1 MEQLKNKKS
10 LFTKK
15 EMIVVGG
22 MIAIFTIVAAI
33 ISSVLNPVA
42 SYVSFATI
50 QANTS
55 LIVPSLIFSLVS
67 GIGISL
73 IAIFVPLTDRKPSF
87 KKTQYWVIMAILF
100 LLGLIAYQVI
110 VLGLDTFNSGFTLST
125 VIAMLIY
132 NVYLYLM
139 LKMYVFSYVED
150 KGIFYEIV
158 RFALVGVIAALFDL
172 STCWLFAFVILP
184 SSWVPIA
191 ITIVSVSCGFIVGVI
206 VNYLCSVY
214 MVFKN
219 TSDKDKSRTHTGR
232 LLFLFLAFIGLLM
245 GYGLQYLFYDY
256 IGLGYVLTFVIR
268 TLIVLVW
275 NYFSRKRFIFK

>member
-1 MEQLKNKKS
+1 MEQLKNKKT

-15 EMIVVGG
+15 ELLVVGG
-22 MIAIFTIVAAI
+22 MIVLFTIVATI
-33 ISSVLNPVA
+33 ISAILNPVA
-42 SYVSFATI
+42 NYVSFATI

-55 LIVPSLIFSLVS
+55 LIIPSLIFSLVS
-67 GIGISL
+67 GVAISL
-73 IAIFVPLTDRKPSF
+73 IAIFIPLTDRKPNF
-87 KKTQYWVIMAILF
+87 KKTQYLVIMAILF
-100 LLGLIAYQVI
+100 ILGLIAYQI
-110 VLGLDTFNSGFTLST
+110 IILGLDTFKSSFVLST
-125 VIAMLIY
+125 ALAMLIY
-132 NVYLYLM
+132 NIYLYLM
-139 LKMYVFSYVED
+139 LKMYIFDYIED
-150 KGIFYEIV
+150 KGIFYEVV

-172 STCWLFAFVILP
+172 STCYLFAIVILP
-184 SSWVPIA
+184 STWLPIA
-191 ITIVSVSCGFIVGVI
+191 ITIVSVSCGFIIGVI

-256 IGLGYVLTFVIR
+256 IGLGFVLTFVIR

>member
-55 LIVPSLIFSLVS
+55 LVVPSLIFSVVS

-150 KGIFYEIV
+150 RGIFYEIV

>member
-1 MEQLKNKKS
+1 MEQQQNKKS

-15 EMIVVGG
+15 ELLVVGG
-22 MIAIFTIVAAI
+22 AITILTIVAAI
-33 ISSVLNPVA
+33 IGAILDPIANYVA
-42 SYVSFATI
+42 FATI

-67 GIGISL
+67 GIVVSL
-73 IAIFVPLTDRKPSF
+73 IAIFIPLTDRKPNF
-87 KKTQYWVIMAILF
+87 KKTQYWVIMIILF
-100 LLGLIAYQVI
+100 VLGLIAYQVI
-110 VLGLDTFNSGFTLST
+110 ILGLDTFNSGFTLST

-172 STCWLFAFVILP
+172 STCWLFAFIILP
-184 SSWVPIA
+184 GSWIPIA
-191 ITIVSVSCGFIVGVI
+191 VTIVSVSCGFIVGVV

-219 TSDKDKSRTHTGR
+219 TSEKDKSRTHTGR
-232 LLFLFLAFIGLLM
+232 ILFLFLAFIGLLM

>member
-1 MEQLKNKKS
+1 MEQLKNKKT

-15 EMIVVGG
+15 ELLVVGG
-22 MIAIFTIVAAI
+22 MIVLFTIVAAI
-33 ISSVLNPVA
+33 ISAILNPVA
-42 SYVSFATI
+42 NYVSFATI

-55 LIVPSLIFSLVS
+55 LIIPSLIFSLVS
-67 GIGISL
+67 GVAISL
-73 IAIFVPLTDRKPSF
+73 IAIFIPLTDRKPNF
-87 KKTQYWVIMAILF
+87 KKTQYLVIMAILF
-100 LLGLIAYQVI
+100 ILGLIAYQI
-110 VLGLDTFNSGFTLST
+110 IILGLDTFKSSFVLST
-125 VIAMLIY
+125 ALAMLIY
-132 NVYLYLM
+132 NIYLYLM
-139 LKMYVFSYVED
+139 LKMYIFDYIED
-150 KGIFYEIV
+150 KGIFYEVV

-172 STCWLFAFVILP
+172 STCYLFAIVILP
-184 SSWVPIA
+184 STWLPIA
-191 ITIVSVSCGFIVGVI
+191 ITIVSVSCGFIIGVI

-256 IGLGYVLTFVIR
+256 IGLGFVLTFVIR

>member
-1 MEQLKNKKS
+1 MEQLKNKKT

-15 EMIVVGG
+15 ELLVVGG
-22 MIAIFTIVAAI
+22 MIVLFTIVAAI
-33 ISSVLNPVA
+33 ISAILNPVA
-42 SYVSFATI
+42 NYVSFATI

-55 LIVPSLIFSLVS
+55 LIIPSLIFSLVS
-67 GIGISL
+67 GVAISL
-73 IAIFVPLTDRKPSF
+73 IAIFIPLTDRKPNF
-87 KKTQYWVIMAILF
+87 KKTQYLVIMAILF
-100 LLGLIAYQVI
+100 ILGLIAYQI
-110 VLGLDTFNSGFTLST
+110 IILGLDTFKSSFVLST
-125 VIAMLIY
+125 ALAMLIY
-132 NVYLYLM
+132 NIYLYLM
-139 LKMYVFSYVED
+139 LKMYIFDYIED
-150 KGIFYEIV
+150 KGIFYEVV

-172 STCWLFAFVILP
+172 STCYLFVKVILP
-184 SSWVPIA
+184 STWLPIA
-191 ITIVSVSCGFIVGVI
+191 ITIVSVSCGFIIGVI

-256 IGLGYVLTFVIR
+256 IGLGFVLTFVIR